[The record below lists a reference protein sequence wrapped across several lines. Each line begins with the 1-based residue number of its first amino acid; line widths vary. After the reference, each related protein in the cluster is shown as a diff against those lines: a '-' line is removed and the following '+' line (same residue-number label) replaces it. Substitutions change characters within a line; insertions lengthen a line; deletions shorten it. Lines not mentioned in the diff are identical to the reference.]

1 MNIQNLR
8 IGSIIIGNIE
18 NNIAKVIV
26 VGTEPTETD
35 NSFIFKAVLKE
46 NNREVYKVSLSNTT
60 IAKENGAAYVINTFD
75 DAVTFNIRNVFP
87 RKTNEFYDEM
97 TNKINLALR
106 KRNWAYDTL
115 ITVPVLSHVGAP
127 ADEAVS
133 IPEPAPEPE
142 PTTRQSVFTVTLT
155 HNIDEPVSDV
165 IESLNEMISD
175 EFDDVS
181 VVEYVNPEL

>member
-18 NNIAKVIV
+18 NNTAKVIV

-35 NSFIFKAVLKE
+35 NSFVFKAVLKE

-60 IAKENGAAYVINTFD
+60 IATENGAAYVINTFD

-106 KRNWAYDTL
+106 KRNWVYDTL
-115 ITVPVLSHVGAP
+115 PTDAP
-127 ADEAVS
+127 ADEVVS
-133 IPEPAPEPE
+133 TPETTPDPE